1 MGKECRKMYSAWWR
15 GQHWR
20 RQRRGLMAA
29 ELETKMR
36 RGMRGECRLAVL
48 NAIKLGRFRMDD
60 FVRLVK

>member
-1 MGKECRKMYSAWWR
+1 
-15 GQHWR
+15 
-20 RQRRGLMAA
+20 MAA